1 MNIHEYYCLKLS
13 PIYIW
18 IWMYCEMM
26 HHASFSTSF
35 SLSSGTISQYLLVR
49 FGAFLVYIIS
59 IMDSRYP
66 ISFVEKLSTL
76 EFGQK
81 VKTFVFF

>member
-1 MNIHEYYCLKLS
+1 
-13 PIYIW
+13 
-18 IWMYCEMM
+18 MYCEMM
-26 HHASFSTSF
+26 HHASVSTSV
-35 SLSSGTISQYLLVR
+35 SSSSGTISQYLLVR

-76 EFGQK
+76 ELGQM
-81 VKTFVFF
+81 VKTFVFCVSHV